1 MKRIILISIII
12 VGLLGLFV
20 GLQELDFKY
29 TADLEQGGGPGLM
42 IGEAQ
47 AAKQEL
53 KAGMVDPR
61 TGKKIK
67 YWTSPMDPTY
77 IRDEPGKS
85 PMGMDLVPVYEEE
98 GESQEPASTIRI
110 DPVTMQ
116 NMGVRFGRVRQKA
129 LIKSIRTVANVIYD
143 ETKMF
148 RVNTKFSGWIEKLYV
163 NFVGEDA
170 KKGQPLFEIYS
181 PELVTAQ
188 EEYLLALNQYTRMS
202 NSSYPRVRE
211 GSRRLLE
218 ASRIRLR
225 YWDLTEKQIAQIG
238 KTERVQKTLT
248 IYSPATGLVTQK
260 DAFEGHY
267 VKEGEHQYEIVDLSS
282 VWVDV
287 DVYEYELPW
296 VRKGMA
302 AEMDL
307 SNIPGKSFKG
317 KVLFIYPYLDPK
329 TRTAKLRLAF
339 PNPGYQLKPG
349 MYADIYLKSLVSED
363 SLVVPQEAVIDSGVP
378 KIVFVALGQGK
389 FQPREVK
396 IGLEG
401 NDNEFQVLEG
411 LKESEEIV
419 LSAQFM
425 LDSKSRLRMEITQ
438 RAQGTY
444 KGKRRMKTIVAV
456 AHFFVKIPSHMG
468 YVFIPQIVHSAS
480 RKSLFSGSK
489 PSYTKLHVLIA
500 ILLEVCC

>member
-1 MKRIILISIII
+1 MYIVVICFSVVFGALQIIN
-12 VGLLGLFV
+12 VLFV
-20 GLQELDFKY
+20 SGINVSNGSGISVSRVF
-29 TADLEQGGGPGLM
+29 
-42 IGEAQ
+42 
-47 AAKQEL
+47 AAEKDL
-53 KAGMVDPR
+53 KAGMIDPK

-77 IRDEPGKS
+77 ISTEPGKS

-98 GESQEPASTIRI
+98 GEAKEPASTIRI

-116 NMGVRFGRVRQKA
+116 NMGVRFGRVQRKA
-129 LIKSIRTVANVIYD
+129 LIKNIRTVGNVIYD

-188 EEYLLALNQYTRMS
+188 EEYLLALNQYSRLS

-218 ASRIRLR
+218 ASHTRLR
-225 YWDLTEKQIAQIG
+225 YWDLTDKQIAQIG
-238 KTERVQKTLT
+238 KTGRVQKTLT
-248 IYSPATGLVTQK
+248 IYSPATGVVTQK
-260 DAFEGHY
+260 DAFEGHF

-307 SNIPGKSFKG
+307 SYIPGKRFEG

-329 TRTAKLRLAF
+329 PRTAKLRLAF

-349 MYADIYLKSLVSED
+349 MYANIDLKSVVSED
-363 SLVVPQEAVIDSGVP
+363 SLVIPQEAVIDSGVR
-378 KIVFVALGQGK
+378 KIVFVALGEGK
-389 FQPREVK
+389 FQPRNVN

-411 LKESEEIV
+411 LSEGEEIV

-425 LDSKSRLRMEITQ
+425 LDSESRLREAIQKMLEL
-438 RAQGTY
+438 R
-444 KGKRRMKTIVAV
+444 KREPG
-456 AHFFVKIPSHMG
+456 AH
-468 YVFIPQIVHSAS
+468 
-480 RKSLFSGSK
+480 
-489 PSYTKLHVLIA
+489 
-500 ILLEVCC
+500 